1 MRDLHK
7 KQAVTSQSL
16 QKIEDGRYP
25 SLVIL
30 VFAVMYLY
38 TATYAIVVRSAE
50 YELLD
55 EIVARSISDFDGK
68 SKGRVHG
75 EEE

>member
-1 MRDLHK
+1 
-7 KQAVTSQSL
+7 
-16 QKIEDGRYP
+16 
-25 SLVIL
+25 
-30 VFAVMYLY
+30 MYLY